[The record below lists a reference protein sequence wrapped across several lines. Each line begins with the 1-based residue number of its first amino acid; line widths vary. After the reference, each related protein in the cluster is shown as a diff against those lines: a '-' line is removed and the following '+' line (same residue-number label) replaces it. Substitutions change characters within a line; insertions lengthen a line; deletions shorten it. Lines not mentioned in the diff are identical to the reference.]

1 MKKITLLLV
10 GVLAT
15 SMTFA
20 GNKNDDS
27 KSASGMAVVHTNFSS
42 YKLIYKSEEAT
53 DIKVEIFNS
62 KNERIFS
69 EIIKKSNGFA
79 RPYNF
84 ESLPEGEYSIRID
97 NGSNWL
103 TETIEYRPSQIDKL
117 AHVVSLK
124 DGKYLLS
131 LVGQNESPEQF
142 EVDIFNDKGEKLY
155 SGTKSVS
162 GNFAQLFNLKDMNG
176 PFSFEITGKNGSS
189 KTLVK

>member
-20 GNKNDDS
+20 GDKKDDS
-27 KSASGMAVVHTNFSS
+27 KSASGMAVVHSNFSS
-42 YKLIYKSEEAT
+42 YKLIYKSEEVT
-53 DIKVEIFNS
+53 DIKVKIFNS
-62 KNERIFS
+62 NNEEIFS
-69 EIIKKSNGFA
+69 EVIKKSSGFA

-84 ESLPEGEYSIRID
+84 DNLPEGVYTIRID

-103 TETIEYRPSQIDKL
+103 TETIDYRPSQIDKN

-131 LVGQNESPEQF
+131 LVGQNESPEKF
-142 EVDIFNDKGEKLY
+142 EVDIFNDKGERLH
-155 SGTKSVS
+155 SETISVS

-176 PFSFEITGKNGSS
+176 PFSFEITGKNGGS
-189 KTLVK
+189 KTVVK